1 MNMPISGSMEHL
13 FQSLPESAA
22 EARTR
27 AVEFEDNRQI
37 SIDIVAKL
45 KQAGAYRILV
55 AREQGGLGGSR
66 CLDRL
71 DLRLW
76 RRLDRKFGR
85 PRIC

>member
-1 MNMPISGSMEHL
+1 MNMPISGSMENL
-13 FQSLPESAA
+13 FQSLPELAA
-22 EARTR
+22 EARAR
-27 AVEFEDNRQI
+27 AVEFEDNRKI
-37 SIDIVAKL
+37 SIDIVVKL

>member
-1 MNMPISGSMEHL
+1 MTTSFSGSKEHL
-13 FQSLPESAA
+13 FQALPELAA

-37 SIDIVAKL
+37 SVDFVAKL

>member
-13 FQSLPESAA
+13 FQSLPELAA
-22 EARTR
+22 GAPTR
-27 AVEFEDNRQI
+27 AVELEDNRQI
-37 SIDIVAKL
+37 SIDIVVKL

-55 AREQGGLGGSR
+55 AREQGGLSGSL

-76 RRLDRKFGR
+76 RRLDRKSDL